1 MGEEQQQI
9 SVLVK
14 SLNEIKIGPKRLTKY
29 EKARI
34 ISARALQLAAG
45 APPLI
50 DVSMLESKDP
60 VIIAYYEL
68 LAGVLPLLIKRVKPN
83 GEYQLIPVRI
93 LSDVENMRIEKV
105 KELATKIFGIEEREV
120 MRYVI

>member
-1 MGEEQQQI
+1 M
-9 SVLVK
+9 K